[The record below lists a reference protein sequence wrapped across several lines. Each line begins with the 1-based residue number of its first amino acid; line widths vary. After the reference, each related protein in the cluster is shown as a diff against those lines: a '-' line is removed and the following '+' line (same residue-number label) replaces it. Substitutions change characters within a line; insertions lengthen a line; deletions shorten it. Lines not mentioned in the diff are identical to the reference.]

1 MKLIWDEIEQL
12 STNLMERETVA
23 SICLASVIHSCI
35 GALLYMFY
43 TLRRIVFA
51 YTIAVTTHRQRL
63 TIIYLCA
70 HLAVE
75 NLSHNCIRDSKVL
88 EVGGINKGHSVEVLF
103 MFIHH
108 NGRKETKRKL
118 EAIDV
123 LPNINRT

>member
-63 TIIYLCA
+63 TIIYLC
-70 HLAVE
+70 VPTW
-75 NLSHNCIRDSKVL
+75 LSKTFHTTA
-88 EVGGINKGHSVEVLF
+88 F
-103 MFIHH
+103 
-108 NGRKETKRKL
+108 
-118 EAIDV
+118 AIA
-123 LPNINRT
+123 RF